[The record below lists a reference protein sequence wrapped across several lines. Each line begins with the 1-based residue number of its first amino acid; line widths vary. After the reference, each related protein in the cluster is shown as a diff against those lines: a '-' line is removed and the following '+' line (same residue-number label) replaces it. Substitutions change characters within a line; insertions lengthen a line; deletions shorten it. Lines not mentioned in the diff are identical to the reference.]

1 MDNKCMIIKKR
12 EYATLQKELEEL
24 RNSQQLIKI
33 NITDSRSFYFSKEL
47 IESYDTEFSE
57 TINLSEG
64 IKDQVWRILA
74 IVKNLASN
82 KEAYLEAV
90 SKKILED
97 NKQFY
102 LTKIENVKKQFSE
115 LSWYKRL
122 FFKPEYLD

>member
-1 MDNKCMIIKKR
+1 MDNTCMIIKKS

-33 NITDSRSFYFSKEL
+33 NINDRRSFYSSKEL
-47 IESYDTEFSE
+47 IEFYATEFSE
-57 TINLSEG
+57 TIKLSEG
-64 IKDQVWRILA
+64 IKSQIRRILA

-90 SKKILED
+90 SKKKLED

-102 LTKIENVKKQFSE
+102 LIKIENVKKQFSE